1 MKVLNAKLRE
11 KFIEALKAVL
21 PIVAIV
27 LILGFTIAPVTPS
40 VLLCFLVGT
49 VMVMAGMMFF
59 TLGAEMSMT
68 PMGEKVG
75 ACMTKSKKIVF
86 IVIMSFVLGVII
98 TISEPDL
105 QVLASQV
112 PSVPNMTLILSVAAG
127 VGVFLAIALIRML
140 IGIALPPLLAFFY
153 IIVFILM
160 AFVPESFRAVAFDS
174 GGVTTGPMTVPFI
187 MALGIGIAS
196 IRNDK
201 HAADDS
207 FGLVA
212 LCSIGPVLAVMTLGM
227 IYRPAES
234 SYSAAVVPEVADSVE
249 LWHSFW
255 EWYAILYKRDSNI
268 NSPYYNSIWNF
279 SAGFIETYRQ
289 KSLENRDRTFV
300 YIYRTCTFSHRSKRR
315 IYASG

>member
-1 MKVLNAKLRE
+1 M
-11 KFIEALKAVL
+11 
-21 PIVAIV
+21 
-27 LILGFTIAPVTPS
+27 
-40 VLLCFLVGT
+40 
-49 VMVMAGMMFF
+49 
-59 TLGAEMSMT
+59 
-68 PMGEKVG
+68 
-75 ACMTKSKKIVF
+75 
-86 IVIMSFVLGVII
+86 II

-160 AFVPESFRAVAFDS
+160 AYVPESFRAVAFDS

-234 SYSAAVVPEVADSVE
+234 SYSAA
-249 LWHSFW
+249 
-255 EWYAILYKRDSNI
+255 
-268 NSPYYNSIWNF
+268 
-279 SAGFIETYRQ
+279 GTG
-289 KSLENRDRTFV
+289 
-300 YIYRTCTFSHRSKRR
+300 
-315 IYASG
+315 SG

>member
-1 MKVLNAKLRE
+1 MYKR
-11 KFIEALKAVL
+11 
-21 PIVAIV
+21 
-27 LILGFTIAPVTPS
+27 
-40 VLLCFLVGT
+40 
-49 VMVMAGMMFF
+49 
-59 TLGAEMSMT
+59 
-68 PMGEKVG
+68 
-75 ACMTKSKKIVF
+75 
-86 IVIMSFVLGVII
+86 
-98 TISEPDL
+98 
-105 QVLASQV
+105 Q
-112 PSVPNMTLILSVAAG
+112 LILSVAVG

-249 LWHSFW
+249 LWHLFGSGMPSYIK
-255 EWYAILYKRDSNI
+255 EIAISMLPIITVSYTHLTL
-268 NSPYYNSIWNF
+268 P
-279 SAGFIETYRQ
+279 T
-289 KSLENRDRTFV
+289 T
-300 YIYRTCTFSHRSKRR
+300 
-315 IYASG
+315 